1 MESSLLELVGIGK
14 RFGFRQVLHEINLTL
29 NDGEFVL
36 LLGNNGAGKSTLLR
50 ILCLLMNPNAG
61 EMHHRNIPIKEQRNT
76 WLKQIGALS
85 HESRF
90 YNDLTARE
98 NLKIYG
104 SLYDKSG
111 LDHRIEEV
119 LEQCNLIHAA
129 NLPVRTFS
137 TGMTKRLMIGRLIL
151 LEPKFLILDEPFTGL
166 DQNSLDWFKNYLKNF
181 HQNGG
186 SVMLVTHQHELG
198 LELANRVLFLHNK
211 SLLHDLKADSL
222 NEEDCKAI
230 LNG

>member
-1 MESSLLELVGIGK
+1 MSIEVKNISKYYEEQLALDEVNFKVNSGEIVG
-14 RFGFRQVLHEINLTL
+14 F
-29 NDGEFVL
+29 
-36 LLGNNGAGKSTLLR
+36 LGPNGAGKSTLLR

-61 EMHHRNIPIKEQRNT
+61 EMHHRNLPIKEQRNT

-137 TGMTKRLMIGRLIL
+137 TGMSKRLMIGRLIL

-166 DQNSLDWFKNYLKNF
+166 DQNSLDWFKNYLKKF

>member
-61 EMHHRNIPIKEQRNT
+61 EMHHRNLPIKEQRNT

-119 LEQCNLIHAA
+119 LEHCNLIHAA
-129 NLPVRTFS
+129 NFPVRTC
-137 TGMTKRLMIGRLIL
+137 L
-151 LEPKFLILDEPFTGL
+151 LYTSPSPRD
-166 DQNSLDWFKNYLKNF
+166 
-181 HQNGG
+181 
-186 SVMLVTHQHELG
+186 
-198 LELANRVLFLHNK
+198 
-211 SLLHDLKADSL
+211 
-222 NEEDCKAI
+222 
-230 LNG
+230 

>member
-14 RFGFRQVLHEINLTL
+14 RFGFSEVLHEINLTL

-111 LDHRIEEV
+111 LDHRIE
-119 LEQCNLIHAA
+119 
-129 NLPVRTFS
+129 
-137 TGMTKRLMIGRLIL
+137 
-151 LEPKFLILDEPFTGL
+151 
-166 DQNSLDWFKNYLKNF
+166 
-181 HQNGG
+181 
-186 SVMLVTHQHELG
+186 
-198 LELANRVLFLHNK
+198 
-211 SLLHDLKADSL
+211 
-222 NEEDCKAI
+222 
-230 LNG
+230 

>member
-1 MESSLLELVGIGK
+1 MAYFEGIEMTGGYGNGPDIISSCSVSVNKG
-14 RFGFRQVLHEINLTL
+14 EI
-29 NDGEFVL
+29 VSI
-36 LLGNNGAGKSTLLR
+36 LGPNGAGKSTLLR

-61 EMHHRNIPIKEQRNT
+61 EMHHRNLPIKEQRNT

-104 SLYDKSG
+104 TLYDKSG
-111 LDHRIEEV
+111 SDHRIEEV

-129 NLPVRTFS
+129 NFPVRTFS
-137 TGMTKRLMIGRLIL
+137 TGMSKRLMIGRLIL

-166 DQNSLDWFKNYLKNF
+166 DQNSLDWFNNYLENF

-186 SVMLVTHQHELG
+186 TVMLVTHQHELG

-211 SLLHDLKADSL
+211 SLLHDLKSDSL
-222 NEEDCKAI
+222 NDEDCKAF